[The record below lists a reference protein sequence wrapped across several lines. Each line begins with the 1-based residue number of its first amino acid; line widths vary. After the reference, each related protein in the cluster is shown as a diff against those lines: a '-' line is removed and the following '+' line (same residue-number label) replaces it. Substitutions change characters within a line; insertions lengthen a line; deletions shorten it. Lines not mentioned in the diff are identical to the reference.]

1 VPQIKNAAHLT
12 GQVGSVVF
20 VKGVGETDDPR
31 MLAYFAEHSD
41 RFVIV
46 ADQPAAETP
55 EAVESVD
62 DKPAEGDAPA
72 EDASVSPYEELTDD
86 ELFEAYV
93 TNVGDAGEAETRDD
107 MIAALVALDGE

>member
-1 VPQIKNAAHLT
+1 MPQIKNAAHLT

-46 ADQPAAETP
+46 GEQPSMETP
-55 EAVESVD
+55 ESVD
-62 DKPAEGDAPA
+62 PAKGDAP
-72 EDASVSPYEELTDD
+72 EGESVSPYEELTDD